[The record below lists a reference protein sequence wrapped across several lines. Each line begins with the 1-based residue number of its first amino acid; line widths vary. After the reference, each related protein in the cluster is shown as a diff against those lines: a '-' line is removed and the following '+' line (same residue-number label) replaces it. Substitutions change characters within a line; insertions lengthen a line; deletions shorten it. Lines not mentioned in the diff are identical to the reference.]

1 MLVMKFNYHPAQ
13 QKNLSGFERAK
24 HVFPSKESN
33 RTGWLGKLQLKRCVN
48 LWHVY
53 DRTAKY
59 RSSNTLGEGGWRTI
73 LSALTQLCIF
83 ISKRL

>member
-73 LSALTQLCIF
+73 LCPYSVVHIYL
-83 ISKRL
+83 